1 MSRPGAGLDVAVPRG
16 QCQPRSSQVSQEQRS
31 ALGRAEPKCLR
42 SCSASRCPHTEPGPA
57 CPTPCPSHS
66 GGDICACCCDTGGI
80 WSPPHPSLGAGQM
93 LLLDSWT
100 LLQGWG
106 VPRDLAWQEMELGLW
121 QGPNPRPRG
130 LFCLPGSP
138 SPALPGD
145 LPLLTITHTQPRL
158 AGSAWHGDTSGP
170 SPCLWTSHS
179 GCPHS
184 LSDPVW
190 GQTSLLLWGGHCGPP
205 APSFHCKGLPQLCGH
220 CPHYP
225 GTHGGN
231 FS

>member
-1 MSRPGAGLDVAVPRG
+1 MWLCPGDSASSLQPGVPGAAIRTRPCRAQVPSFLLCLLLPTHGARASLPHSLSQPLWGTSVPAAVT
-16 QCQPRSSQVSQEQRS
+16 
-31 ALGRAEPKCLR
+31 L
-42 SCSASRCPHTEPGPA
+42 
-57 CPTPCPSHS
+57 
-66 GGDICACCCDTGGI
+66 GGI
-80 WSPPHPSLGAGQM
+80 WSPPHSSLGAGQM

-130 LFCLPGSP
+130 LFCLHGSP

-170 SPCLWTSHS
+170 SPCLWTSHL
-179 GCPHS
+179 GCPHP

-190 GQTSLLLWGGHCGPP
+190 GQTSLLLRGGHCGPP
-205 APSFHCKGLPQLCGH
+205 VPSFHCKGLPQLCGH
-220 CPHYP
+220 CPHYA